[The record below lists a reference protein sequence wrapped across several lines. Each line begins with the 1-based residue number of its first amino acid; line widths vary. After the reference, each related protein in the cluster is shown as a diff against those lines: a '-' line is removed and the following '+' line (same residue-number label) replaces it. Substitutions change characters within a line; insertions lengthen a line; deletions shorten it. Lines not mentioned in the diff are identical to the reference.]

1 MAAAAF
7 CFDRGANQND
17 NKSVIGVKPG
27 INW

>member
-1 MAAAAF
+1 MAAAAL
-7 CFDRGANQND
+7 CFDRDANQND